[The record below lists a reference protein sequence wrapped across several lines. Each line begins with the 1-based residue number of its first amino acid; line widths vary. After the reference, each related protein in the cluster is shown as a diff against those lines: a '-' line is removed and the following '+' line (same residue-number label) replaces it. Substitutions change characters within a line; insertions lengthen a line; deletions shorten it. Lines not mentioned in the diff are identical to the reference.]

1 MTTIKIC
8 GLTRGEDATFAAECG
23 AAYVG
28 VILAGGPRHVSIA
41 QAGHVFR
48 VLRHGVRRVA
58 VFDAQAESD
67 IIAISQSLALDVI
80 QLHSTTAVDTVTR
93 LMAATG
99 CTVWPVLRI
108 DGSTLPPDAA
118 SLAIAAGWL
127 VLDAKV
133 EGQLGGTGV
142 ALDWSGLVAALAT
155 LRRDVPT
162 VRIVLAGGLRQEN
175 VAEAIR
181 LLAPDVVDVSSG
193 VEIKPGVK
201 NPDAVQQFVSA
212 AHAAMESR

>member
-1 MTTIKIC
+1 MTTVKIC
-8 GLTRGEDATFAAECG
+8 GLTRAEDATFAAECG

-28 VILAGGPRHVSIA
+28 VILAGGPRLVSLA

-48 VLRHGVRRVA
+48 ALRHGVRRVA
-58 VFDAQAESD
+58 VFDAQAETD
-67 IIAISQSLALDVI
+67 IIAIAQSLALDVI
-80 QLHSTTAVDTVTR
+80 QLHGTTSVEAVTR
-93 LMAATG
+93 LIAATG

-108 DGSTLPPDAA
+108 DGRTLPDDAV
-118 SLAIAAGWL
+118 SLATAAGWL

-133 EGQLGGTGV
+133 DGQLGGTGV
-142 ALDWSGLVAALAT
+142 ALDWSGLVAAITT
-155 LRRDVPT
+155 LRDRVPAM
-162 VRIVLAGGLRQEN
+162 RFVLAGGLRQEN
-175 VAEAIR
+175 VADAIR

-193 VEIKPGVK
+193 VETKPGVK